1 MSRIIHVLL
10 IMSVVFSSGYAFAQ
24 SPDTPKESVE
34 VVAGGKIY
42 PSVHAYK
49 LQKLKD
55 DLRGVLSPGQLRE
68 FSEEELSS
76 VIREIQFQPPA
87 MAQLPSPEVTAPAAD
102 EQIGQ
107 MEEMLTDYN
116 TRHGDA
122 PPLTVDPA
130 KVKTIILKPP
140 LQEQE

>member
-1 MSRIIHVLL
+1 MSLIIHVLL
-10 IMSVVFSSGYAFAQ
+10 ITFVVFPSGYAFAQ

-34 VVAGGKIY
+34 VVAGGKIHS
-42 PSVHAYK
+42 SVHAYK
-49 LQKLKD
+49 LQRLKD

-68 FSEEELSS
+68 FTEEELSA

-107 MEEMLTDYN
+107 MEEMLADYN
-116 TRHGDA
+116 TRHGDV

-140 LQEQE
+140 LREQE